1 MRFKAILLLS
11 IFVVIAAPANAI
23 DNVEAAIVKCRAKTN
38 TQAEQVTCLENAL
51 RTMVPSTGEPD
62 WGGTQSL
69 PRNPDQAINTT
80 PSTEARGIGAEQIPL
95 NRDRAAAART
105 RLNEQSVVADFA
117 YNQSNRLI
125 LVLSNGQV
133 WKQRSGD
140 LNTVRLN
147 KGDRPTVIV
156 RPGAVSGYRM
166 EFPEQKQTIVV
177 SRLQ

>member
-1 MRFKAILLLS
+1 MRLTSILLSL
-11 IFVVIAAPANAI
+11 ILVVIAAPAIAI
-23 DNVEAAIVKCRAKTN
+23 DNVEAAIVNCRAKTN
-38 TQAEQVTCLENAL
+38 TQAEQVTCLETAL
-51 RTMVPSTGEPD
+51 RKMVPSTGEPD

-69 PRNPDQAINTT
+69 PGNSEQAINTT

-95 NRDRAAAART
+95 NRDEAAAART

-125 LVLSNGQV
+125 LVLANGQV

-140 LNTVRLN
+140 LNNVRIK

-166 EFPEQKQTIVV
+166 EFPEYGQTIVV